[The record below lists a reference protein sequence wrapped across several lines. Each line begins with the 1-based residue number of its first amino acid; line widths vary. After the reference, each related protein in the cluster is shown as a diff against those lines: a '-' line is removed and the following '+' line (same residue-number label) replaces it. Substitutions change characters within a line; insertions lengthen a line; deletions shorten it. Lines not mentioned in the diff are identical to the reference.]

1 VRPYLSSWP
10 IKHDSKVT
18 ATSWTGAVRVLG
30 HDAGLIS
37 QGWGGRQLGGKWFQ
51 QRVRVV
57 THPVHRENNIAEI
70 KNVVI
75 NFVPYSIMPKRR
87 SIIDYI

>member
-1 VRPYLSSWP
+1 
-10 IKHDSKVT
+10 
-18 ATSWTGAVRVLG
+18 
-30 HDAGLIS
+30 
-37 QGWGGRQLGGKWFQ
+37 
-51 QRVRVV
+51 VRVV